1 MDSTGGDKLTKKT
14 DLTLLAWPVILAK
27 VMRVAVGGGVSLGEQ
42 QNLCGDYIFS
52 GHTMILAVSY
62 LTVRDC
68 KIVRV
73 IVELKF
79 ALRFTKKA
87 VFSSLG
93 CPYSFNCRGSLK
105 KIVKQSQHTKFQV
118 VMLLLGR
125 GHYSIDVLL
134 AYYVTTRWAS
144 QSKYFSFRAM

>member
-1 MDSTGGDKLTKKT
+1 MTKKT
-14 DLTLLAWPVILAK
+14 DLTLLTWPVILAK

-93 CPYSFNCRGSLK
+93 CPYSLNCRGSLK
-105 KIVKQSQHTKFQV
+105 KNRPTITAHKISGSYAATRKRT
-118 VMLLLGR
+118 LLN
-125 GHYSIDVLL
+125 
-134 AYYVTTRWAS
+134 
-144 QSKYFSFRAM
+144 

>member
-1 MDSTGGDKLTKKT
+1 MDSAGRNKVTKEM
-14 DLTLLAWPVILAK
+14 DLTLLTWPVILAK

-93 CPYSFNCRGSLK
+93 CPYSLNCRGSLK
-105 KIVKQSQHTKFQV
+105 KSSNNHSTQN
-118 VMLLLGR
+118 
-125 GHYSIDVLL
+125 
-134 AYYVTTRWAS
+134 
-144 QSKYFSFRAM
+144 FR